1 MNDFDLVRK
10 NLFRRKL
17 RASLMIVSILIA
29 FMIFGV
35 LAGFYRAFTAGEDR
49 AAADRMITVNK
60 INFTQ
65 PMPIAY
71 FNRVR
76 AVEGV
81 RQVTFAN
88 WFGGYYQDPKNFIM
102 ALAIEPSTY
111 FDVYRS
117 EFDVPPDQLQA
128 FIRDRGS
135 AVVGEKLAQK
145 WGWKVGDR
153 IPIQSNIF
161 SQKSGGHTWDLTIA
175 GIVKGKADH
184 VDTNFLLFQYPY
196 FDETR
201 SFGKDTIGWLILQTT
216 SPENNDRVAK
226 AIDAMFAN
234 STAETSTDTE
244 KAFGKAFAA
253 QFGNIALIV
262 LLVVGAA
269 FVTILM
275 IVGNTMALSIRERT
289 REIGVLKTLG
299 FSGPRILAMVLGESV
314 LLALLGGIP
323 GLAIAAL
330 IAMALR
336 ASLSN
341 IAPAFAVSPTI
352 ALQGVALMIALGLIT
367 GIIPALN
374 AMRLQN
380 CNRARTGIG
389 MRSLWLQVAAVTA
402 INLKSI
408 AQRRWLSLSTV
419 IAIALVVIVLLAFL
433 AMANGF
439 QRTIAGSGADD
450 IAIVLRAGSQAEIN
464 STVSRDQVRLIEDGP
479 GIARGSDGKPLI
491 SPELYLVVDGIK
503 RSTKTKANLPLRG
516 IGEQGSA
523 LRKGVTITSGRMF
536 NRGSNEVVVGKALQ
550 RQFEGFDLGST
561 VSFGATRWTVVGV
574 FDAGGSVFES
584 EIWADLNVVQ
594 SLFNRNNVVQ
604 TVRARLTGPAALN
617 ELKSYSDNDPRLK
630 LDVKSEAAYF
640 AEQASQTS
648 DLIQKLGWPL
658 AIAMALGAVAGAL
671 NTMYSSVAA
680 RATEIAT
687 LRAIGFGGFPA
698 FVGTLAE
705 SLLLAVIGGLLGAAA
720 TYLIFDGVTASTL
733 GGNFT
738 QVVFDFKLSPW
749 LIAEGVVL
757 ALIVGLIGGLFP
769 ALRAARLPIVEGLY
783 AH

>member
-1 MNDFDLVRK
+1 
-10 NLFRRKL
+10 
-17 RASLMIVSILIA
+17 
-29 FMIFGV
+29 
-35 LAGFYRAFTAGEDR
+35 
-49 AAADRMITVNK
+49 
-60 INFTQ
+60 
-65 PMPIAY
+65 
-71 FNRVR
+71 
-76 AVEGV
+76 
-81 RQVTFAN
+81 
-88 WFGGYYQDPKNFIM
+88 
-102 ALAIEPSTY
+102 
-111 FDVYRS
+111 
-117 EFDVPPDQLQA
+117 
-128 FIRDRGS
+128 
-135 AVVGEKLAQK
+135 
-145 WGWKVGDR
+145 
-153 IPIQSNIF
+153 
-161 SQKSGGHTWDLTIA
+161 
-175 GIVKGKADH
+175 
-184 VDTNFLLFQYPY
+184 
-196 FDETR
+196 
-201 SFGKDTIGWLILQTT
+201 
-216 SPENNDRVAK
+216 
-226 AIDAMFAN
+226 MFAN

-262 LLVVGAA
+262 FLVVGAA

-299 FSGPRILAMVLGESV
+299 FSGPRILRMVLGESV
-314 LLALLGGIP
+314 LLALLGGLP

-330 IAMALR
+330 ITIALR
-336 ASLSN
+336 ASLAN
-341 IAPAFAVSPTI
+341 IAPAFAVSPVI
-352 ALQGVALMIALGLIT
+352 ALQGIALMIALGLFT
-367 GIIPALN
+367 GVIPALN
-374 AMRLQN
+374 AMR
-380 CNRARTGIG
+380 
-389 MRSLWLQVAAVTA
+389 SLLLQVMAVTS
-402 INLKSI
+402 INLRSI

-419 IAIALVVIVLLAFL
+419 IAIALVVILLLAFL

-464 STVSRDQVRLIEDGP
+464 STVARDQVRLIEDGP
-479 GIARGSDGKPLI
+479 GIARGTDGKPLI
-491 SPELYLVVDGIK
+491 SPELYLVVDGLK

-516 IGEQGSA
+516 IGEQGAA
-523 LRKGVTITSGRMF
+523 LRKGIAVTAGRMF
-536 NRGSNEVVVGKALQ
+536 NRGSNEVVVGKALL
-550 RQFEGFDLGST
+550 REFEGFDLGST

-594 SLFNRNNVVQ
+594 SLFNRNNFVQ

-658 AIAMALGAVAGAL
+658 AIAMALGALAGAL

-698 FVGTLAE
+698 FVGTLVE
-705 SLLLAVIGGLLGAAA
+705 SLSLAAIGGLLGAAA
-720 TYLIFDGVTASTL
+720 TYLIFDGITASTL

-749 LIAEGVVL
+749 LIGEGVAL

-769 ALRAARLPIVEGLY
+769 ALRAARMPIVAGLY
-783 AH
+783 AS